1 MFQLVFLSPRLFL
14 AHTEISQLIDRLH
27 HQELHV
33 LSSSPFPTSNIMP
46 APTNTL
52 LIEGSFTELADEF
65 AQYIDALHKEGSL
78 QSEIAPLL
86 EPLRQQEQ
94 SEGEADLKQRD
105 EVLKKLV
112 SSATALN
119 SAPEKEITSAYN
131 LLVHLVRQS
140 SDADVFLPRI
150 CTYLAKPITTS
161 PQFGPTLAI
170 SILTTIFNTL
180 SSNDSSRYHVL
191 LAVVAVIRQSGSGI
205 AFEALKPQLAS
216 QLPTWLSA
224 WELESDDIRKLH
236 LAIAEAATA
245 AGDEDLAQT
254 HVVQALQT
262 IDPADVSKPE
272 SRELA
277 VRALATALRRS
288 AVFDFTPLTASDAVQ
303 ALRSSDS
310 TLFELLEIFTS
321 DTLDAYETF
330 VAANTLASISGGVLA
345 ESADALQTKMRL
357 LTLTS
362 LASSTPSRS
371 LPYDTIASA
380 LRVPA
385 SDVEMWVI
393 DTIRAGLVEG
403 RLSQL
408 KSEFLVHRATYRV
421 FGEKQWSEV
430 QGRLMVWR
438 RSLES
443 VLSVI
448 RSERER
454 FAREGIQAAADQEA
468 NANRNGNGDRRR
480 IQPAR
485 EVEASAE

>member
-1 MFQLVFLSPRLFL
+1 
-14 AHTEISQLIDRLH
+14 
-27 HQELHV
+27 
-33 LSSSPFPTSNIMP
+33 MP
-46 APTNTL
+46 APTTTL
-52 LIEGSFTELADEF
+52 LIEGSFSELAEEF
-65 AQYIDALHKEGSL
+65 ANYIDSLRKEGSL

-86 EPLRQQEQ
+86 QPIREQEQ
-94 SEGEADLKQRD
+94 SEGEPDQKQYD
-105 EVLKKLV
+105 EVLKKIV
-112 SSATALN
+112 GAATALN
-119 SAPEKEITSAYN
+119 GAPEKEITPSYN
-131 LLVHLVRQS
+131 LLVHLVHQS
-140 SDADVFLPRI
+140 SDPDMFLPRI

-170 SILTTIFNTL
+170 NILTTIFNTL
-180 SSNDSSRYHVL
+180 SANDSSRYHVL
-191 LAVVAVIRQSGSGI
+191 LAIVAIIRQSGSGY
-205 AFEALKPQLAS
+205 AFEALKPQLVD

-224 WELESDDIRKLH
+224 WELDAEEAQKLH
-236 LAIAEAATA
+236 LAVADAATA
-245 AGDEDLAQT
+245 AGDDDLAQS

-262 IDPADVSKPE
+262 IPAAESTKPAA
-272 SRELA
+272 RDLG
-277 VRALATALRRS
+277 VRALASALRRP

-321 DTLDAYETF
+321 DTLDAYEEF
-330 VAANTLASISGGVLA
+330 VGANPLASISGGVLA
-345 ESADALQTKMRL
+345 DASDALQTKMRL

-371 LPYDTIASA
+371 LPYATIASA

-403 RLSQL
+403 KLSQL
-408 KSEFLVHRATYRV
+408 RSEFLVHRATYRV

-438 RSLES
+438 RSLEG
-443 VLSVI
+443 VLTVI

-454 FAREGIQAAADQEA
+454 FVREGIQAAADQEA
-468 NANRNGNGDRRR
+468 AAAAGKNGDKGRGLVDRRR
-480 IQPAR
+480 NPQQSSQPR
-485 EVEASAE
+485 EVEGTAE

>member
-1 MFQLVFLSPRLFL
+1 M
-14 AHTEISQLIDRLH
+14 
-27 HQELHV
+27 
-33 LSSSPFPTSNIMP
+33 
-46 APTNTL
+46 
-52 LIEGSFTELADEF
+52 
-65 AQYIDALHKEGSL
+65 
-78 QSEIAPLL
+78 
-86 EPLRQQEQ
+86 
-94 SEGEADLKQRD
+94 
-105 EVLKKLV
+105 
-112 SSATALN
+112 
-119 SAPEKEITSAYN
+119 
-131 LLVHLVRQS
+131 
-140 SDADVFLPRI
+140 FLPRI

-205 AFEALKPQLAS
+205 AFEALKPQLTS

-224 WELESDDIRKLH
+224 WELDSDDTRKLH
-236 LAIAEAATA
+236 IAIAEASTA

-254 HVVQALQT
+254 HIVQALET
-262 IDPADVSKPE
+262 IDAADVSKPD

-288 AVFDFTPLTASDAVQ
+288 TVFDFTPLTASDAVQ

-330 VAANTLASISGGVLA
+330 VAANPLASISGGVLA

-371 LPYDTIASA
+371 LPYATIASA

-438 RSLES
+438 RSLEN

-480 IQPAR
+480 IQPAQPQAR
-485 EVEASAE
+485 EVEATAE

>member
-1 MFQLVFLSPRLFL
+1 
-14 AHTEISQLIDRLH
+14 
-27 HQELHV
+27 
-33 LSSSPFPTSNIMP
+33 MP
-46 APTNTL
+46 APTTTL

-65 AQYIDALHKEGSL
+65 AQYIDALRKEGSL

-112 SSATALN
+112 ASATAL
-119 SAPEKEITSAYN
+119 SAAPEKEITSSYN
-131 LLVHLVRQS
+131 LLVHLVHQS

-161 PQFGPTLAI
+161 PQFGASLAI
-170 SILTTIFNTL
+170 SILSTIFNTL
-180 SSNDSSRYHVL
+180 SATDSSQYHVL
-191 LAVVAVIRQSGSGI
+191 LAIVAVIRQSGSGL
-205 AFEALKPQLAS
+205 AFEALKPQLSS
-216 QLPTWLSA
+216 QLPTWLAS
-224 WELESDDIRKLH
+224 WELDSDDTRKLH
-236 LAIAEAATA
+236 IAIAEASTA
-245 AGDEDLAQT
+245 AGDEELAQS
-254 HVVQALQT
+254 HVIQALQT
-262 IDPADVSKPE
+262 IDAADVSKPE

-277 VRALATALRRS
+277 VRALATALRRPT
-288 AVFDFTPLTASDAVQ
+288 VFDFAPLTATDAVQ

-310 TLFELLEIFTS
+310 TLFELLEIFTA

-330 VAANTLASISGGVLA
+330 VSATPLSSISGGVLA

-362 LASSTPSRS
+362 LAASTPSRS
-371 LPYDTIASA
+371 LPYASIASA

-403 RLSQL
+403 KLSQL

-438 RSLES
+438 RSLEN
-443 VLSVI
+443 VLTVI

-454 FAREGIQAAADQEA
+454 FVREGIQSAADQEA
-468 NANRNGNGDRRR
+468 AKGDKNRNGDRRR
-480 IQPAR
+480 NQPTR
-485 EVEASAE
+485 EVEVSAE